1 MKKQWHRSGNAHTFN
16 RHRWCSAW
24 VREMGELEV
33 VRGQRVEPSQLLLRR
48 SGSLLGSWQE
58 ARGFR
63 VQEWT
68 ARFPFLFSF
77 LWHAMGSI
85 GLWIGLDLYSV
96 LYNLFCSWRFPW
108 AQTFITL
115 VASICEVW
123 GAWKVG
129 WCEDTASFF
138 FSRVLYHFFSPFLN
152 FTSLGFSSLCVYLY
166 VMKLLLACASYKGE
180 RSGA

>member
-1 MKKQWHRSGNAHTFN
+1 MKKQQHRSGNAHKFN

-63 VQEWT
+63 VQERT

-77 LWHAMGSI
+77 LCHAMGSI
-85 GLWIGLDLYSV
+85 GLWTGLDLYSV

-115 VASICEVW
+115 VASIFVF
-123 GAWKVG
+123 
-129 WCEDTASFF
+129 SFHGKCGGPGRLGGVKTWLPF
-138 FSRVLYHFFSPFLN
+138 FLVSFI
-152 FTSLGFSSLCVYLY
+152 TSLVLSSILHL
-166 VMKLLLACASYKGE
+166 
-180 RSGA
+180 